1 MKYAKARRKDDEQ
14 FDDFVDDFFESM
26 TSIQDPED
34 ADGTLADL
42 TTKFN
47 ELLASMRE
55 AGSMR

>member
-1 MKYAKARRKDDEQ
+1 MAPPKKEDAQ
-14 FDDFVDDFFESM
+14 FDTFMADFFESI

-55 AGSMR
+55 AGIMR